1 MSLAVKVSYNNEGCY
16 SRFAPRHISE
26 PKELESMRGKG
37 IVDIHAGGW
46 SFHAL
51 DRHGRVWMW
60 GTVSEQQS
68 NF

>member
-1 MSLAVKVSYNNEGCY
+1 
-16 SRFAPRHISE
+16 
-26 PKELESMRGKG
+26 MRGKG

-60 GTVSEQQS
+60 GTVSEEQS
-68 NF
+68 NLEVLN